1 MEVNADALGV
11 LTGVASAVEVGAHSG
26 LAQVG
31 QVMSAAAAD
40 MIQCASVTVSSAEWI
55 ISSLFYT
62 GAHLNALK
70 GFNLSEAQQLSVSH
84 LCSFP
89 LLHAPAV
96 EVIPYIT
103 PFHRGFGLTDAQRY
117 RITTARTPSESPSNF
132 SLRLRG
138 GADDMSRLLNRILVA
153 AVKLIGE
160 PECSY

>member
-1 MEVNADALGV
+1 
-11 LTGVASAVEVGAHSG
+11 
-26 LAQVG
+26 
-31 QVMSAAAAD
+31 MSAAAAD

>member
-1 MEVNADALGV
+1 MEVDAEA
-11 LTGVASAVEVGAHSG
+11 LTGMESAT
-26 LAQVG
+26 
-31 QVMSAAAAD
+31 AAD
-40 MIQCASVTVSSAEWI
+40 TIQHAS
-55 ISSLFYT
+55 IS
-62 GAHLNALK
+62 
-70 GFNLSEAQQLSVSH
+70 LSEAQQLSVSH